1 MPSNTSDKTSDY
13 DHIQLAM
20 VGTTKESQLIGAI
33 GCFSREIER
42 NYRLNKLSDE
52 EVVRIAHYA
61 CDVFKD
67 IAHKYSSI
75 ISLF

>member
-1 MPSNTSDKTSDY
+1 METNEKY

-20 VGTTKESQLIGAI
+20 IGITKESQLIGAI
-33 GCFSREIER
+33 GCFGREIER
-42 NYRLNKLSDE
+42 NYRLNNLSEE

-67 IAHKYSSI
+67 IARKYSSVT
-75 ISLF
+75 SYSKED